1 MPFVSSPQSKFD
13 PGPASAAPLSSVI
26 AKADPAGDPSWTT
39 EQFSEDAGTRLNK
52 VLLPYLADPEA
63 AVPEGLLTSDFRSTP
78 LRPTILTVDDAKA
91 VRLLTQRALA
101 AFDCDLSEAP
111 NGYNAL
117 FAMERALPD
126 LILLDVNMPTMGGI
140 EMLTMLR
147 SNPTLAAIP
156 VIMLTSPADHGV
168 MAQLTALGDRN
179 LAGTCPATDR
189 LRAFV
194 AELVSYPSHPDAT
207 RPCSNAE
214 ANDSR
219 DSPVNR

>member
-1 MPFVSSPQSKFD
+1 MDELLKTSSSPS
-13 PGPASAAPLSSVI
+13 
-26 AKADPAGDPSWTT
+26 
-39 EQFSEDAGTRLNK
+39 
-52 VLLPYLADPEA
+52 
-63 AVPEGLLTSDFRSTP
+63 RSTP

-126 LILLDVNMPTMGGI
+126 LILLDVKMPTMGGV

-168 MAQLTALGDRN
+168 MAQLTALGTNGHLMKPFTAAALIEKIRAVIN
-179 LAGTCPATDR
+179 LAPAP
-189 LRAFV
+189 A
-194 AELVSYPSHPDAT
+194 HPA
-207 RPCSNAE
+207 
-214 ANDSR
+214 
-219 DSPVNR
+219 